1 MRRDY
6 IVTYDISDPKRLRL
20 VFRIMLGF
28 GDHIQLSVFRCALSA
43 NERQRLMEKLHK
55 TIHHGEDQVLFV
67 ELGALPEPAP
77 RIEPLGRPYGRIAG
91 SRVL

>member
-6 IVTYDISDPKRLRL
+6 LVTYDICDPKRLRL

-28 GDHIQLSVFRCALSA
+28 GDHIQLSVFRCALSESELQKLT
-43 NERQRLMEKLHK
+43 ERLHK
-55 TIHHGEDQVLFV
+55 TIHHAEDQVLFV
-67 ELGALPEPAP
+67 ELGPLPERNP
-77 RIEPLGRPYGRIAG
+77 RIHPVGRPYGRIAG